1 MDPWLGPFEQ
11 DVEQFYR
18 VELQWTD
25 RWTTGIVAM
34 VSLDFATIQ
43 PICHYTTSLPLS
55 HQFNNG
61 PSLFTSVVIALT
73 CQ

>member
-25 RWTTGIVAM
+25 RWIGGIAAM
-34 VSLDFATIQ
+34 VPNDFHYQ
-43 PICHYTTSLPLS
+43 PKCFCWAIRIVLHRKANLSRPLYLV
-55 HQFNNG
+55 
-61 PSLFTSVVIALT
+61 PA
-73 CQ
+73 C